1 MTLLDVGIIKPR
13 KESSVGPIRINYASV
28 PCDVSS
34 VVPGSIGEISIPK
47 DRSSVGSCGCGVGC
61 TVGGTTVVPG
71 CICEIPGETVTE

>member
-1 MTLLDVGIIKPR
+1 MTSLDVDIIKSR

-34 VVPGSIGEISIPK
+34 VVTGSVGEISIPK
-47 DRSSVGSCGCGVGC
+47 DRSSVGSCGCGVGSA
-61 TVGGTTVVPG
+61 VGGATVVPG